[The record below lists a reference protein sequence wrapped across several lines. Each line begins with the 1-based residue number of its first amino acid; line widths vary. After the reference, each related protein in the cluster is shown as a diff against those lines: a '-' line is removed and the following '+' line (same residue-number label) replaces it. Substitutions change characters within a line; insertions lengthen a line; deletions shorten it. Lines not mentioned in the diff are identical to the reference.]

1 MDSYGDSTVMASEL
15 HVDAIKHSGGTSALT
30 IDSNGNVHSAGL
42 VLQTV
47 FANTS
52 TNTTISTSSYVDS
65 TITAT
70 ITPKFSTSKILV
82 LTNMCVDSASSN
94 NLQAKLFRDSTELK
108 LEQFWGY
115 FVSSSGNYKVT
126 RESHMYLDS
135 PSSTSALVYKWQARL
150 RSGVNT
156 NYLQWDDSNGETD
169 SQIVLQEI
177 AQ

>member
-1 MDSYGDSTVMASEL
+1 MASILKTDKIEGVTASGTVQMPAG
-15 HVDAIKHSGGTSALT
+15 HVI
-30 IDSNGNVHSAGL
+30 
-42 VLQTV
+42 QTV

-52 TNTTISTSSYVDS
+52 TNTTISTSSYVDT

-70 ITPKFSTSKILV
+70 ITPKFSASKVLV
-82 LTNMCVDSASSN
+82 LTNMAVDSASNN

-115 FVSSSGNYKVT
+115 FIGDSGWYKVT

-156 NYLQWDDSNGETD
+156 SYWQWDDSNGETD
-169 SQIVLQEI
+169 SQIILQEI